1 MISLDS
7 LNPQQ
12 KEIVQTTEGPLLVLA
27 GAGSGKTRSIIFRT
41 AYLILE
47 KKVNPY
53 NILIVTFTNKA
64 AKELQ
69 HRLRTEFSVYNH
81 KMWVGTFHSICVRI
95 LRRESE
101 FLKVN
106 SSFTIYDSGD
116 KQQILKKIIKKL
128 NIETKTFPVNKVA
141 SIISKQKNSL
151 ISPEEFFNFNDDN
164 FYTKTI
170 SKIYFEYQKILVQ
183 NNALDFDDLLMQT
196 DVLLY
201 NHKEIREKYASIFQ
215 YMMIDEYQD
224 TNFAQF
230 KFANLLASSTKN
242 ICVVGDDDQA
252 IYSWRGA
259 DIRNIL
265 QFEKDYKNVKKIFLK
280 QNYRSTN
287 SILDLANSLITHN
300 KQRHAKELWSDK
312 EKGEIPRLATL
323 DNEYEEAD
331 FVIDEVK
338 KLVKEYQSDYNEIA
352 VLYRTNSQSRVLEN
366 QFIKEGLPYRI
377 IGGLNFLQ
385 RKEIK
390 DVLSYL
396 RVLDNHDDNESFLRV
411 INFPKRG
418 IGNVTIG
425 KIIEYSVME
434 GLSLFNYF
442 MQSDLSKY
450 FSKAIF
456 TRFEKLKKQFN
467 TWISLADSLDLL
479 VDKIVSG
486 LDLVAM
492 YEKSKDP
499 KDISRAEN
507 VKEFVLSAK
516 EFKDRYFE
524 ENDENPDLSDYLQNV
539 SLQTDYSVENKDNNS
554 VNLLTIHNSKG
565 LEFTH
570 VLIVGLE
577 DGLLP
582 HKLSITSENKEFQ
595 IEEERR
601 LLYVAMTRA
610 KLTLTLSYG
619 RWRHTFDGYF
629 PSLPSRFLGELDS
642 EKIQSTKNQFYE
654 IQSPRTTQKK
664 FKKKVTLESYKHFK
678 IGQQVTHNN
687 FGKGVILNVEGSDEN
702 AKLTISFKSGK
713 LKKILGS
720 FIKLI

>member
-1 MISLDS
+1 MLSLES
-7 LNPQQ
+7 LNTQQ
-12 KEIVQTTEGPLLVLA
+12 RKIVQTTQGPVLVLA

-41 AYLILE
+41 AYLILD
-47 KKVNPY
+47 KKINPY

-69 HRLRTEFSVYNH
+69 YRLRTEFSVYNQ

-128 NIETKTFPVNKVA
+128 NIETKTFPINKVA

-151 ISPEEFFNFNDDN
+151 ISDEEFFNFNDEN
-164 FYTKTI
+164 YYTKTI

-196 DVLLY
+196 DILFY
-201 NHKEIREKYASIFQ
+201 NHKEIREKYAKLFQ
-215 YMMIDEYQD
+215 YIMIDEYQD

-230 KFANLLASSTKN
+230 KFVNLLSSGTKN

-265 QFEKDYKNVKKIFLK
+265 QFEKDYTDVKKIFLK

-287 SILDLANSLITHN
+287 SILDLANSLINHN
-300 KQRHAKELWSDK
+300 KQRHKKDLWSDK
-312 EKGEIPRLATL
+312 GKGEIPRLATL
-323 DNEYEEAD
+323 DNEYAEAD
-331 FVIDEVK
+331 FVIDEVQ
-338 KLVKEYQSDYNEIA
+338 KLVQEYNSQYNDIA
-352 VLYRTNSQSRVLEN
+352 ILYRTNSQSRVLEN
-366 QFIKEGLPYRI
+366 QFIKAGLPYRI

-396 RVLDNHDDNESFLRV
+396 RILDNHNDNESFLRV

-425 KIIEYSVME
+425 KIIEYSVIE
-434 GLSLFNYF
+434 GLSLFDYF
-442 MQSDLSKY
+442 MNSDLSNN
-450 FSKAIF
+450 FSKSLL
-456 TRFEKLKKQFN
+456 TRFQKLKKQFN
-467 TWISLADSLDLL
+467 TWIDLSDTLDLL
-479 VDKIVSG
+479 VDKIVSD
-486 LDLVAM
+486 LDLVQM
-492 YEKSKDP
+492 YENSRDP

-507 VKEFVLSAK
+507 VKEFVLSTK
-516 EFKDRYFE
+516 EFKDKYFE
-524 ENDENPDLSDYLQNV
+524 ENGENPNLSAYLQNV
-539 SLQTDYSVENKDNNS
+539 SLQTDYSEDNQNNNS

-565 LEFTH
+565 LEFKH

-582 HKLSITSENKEFQ
+582 HQLSINADDKEFQ

-642 EKIQSTKNQFYE
+642 DKIQSNKAQFYE
-654 IQSPRTTQKK
+654 IQSPQKNHK
-664 FKKKVTLESYKHFK
+664 KPKKKVTLESYKHFK
-678 IGQQVTHNN
+678 IGQQVTHNK
-687 FGKGVILNVEGSDEN
+687 FGKGVILNVEGSDDN